1 MGFSGRLQPVSW
13 VHQDSAQPR
22 NHAKGRTL
30 PPPHPTKK
38 PFPNRHWN
46 LFSPEFKHYFLQNA
60 SRDLPNKIR
69 YAIIGRCI
77 FPSPCWPHHK
87 ITHLFR
93 LVCLIVPV
101 LPTQW
106 EAPRMQD
113 LPGFLPVSPGP
124 STACTQ
130 TPLRREVPG
139 SSRGLVGFKEP
150 VQTLY
155 WAGARYY
162 YQILADQSTANLNA
176 SSQTAG

>member
-30 PPPHPTKK
+30 PPPHPTKE

-93 LVCLIVPV
+93 IVCLIVPV

-106 EAPRMQD
+106 EAPRRQD

-130 TPLRREVPG
+130 TDAAQEGGAWLLP
-139 SSRGLVGFKEP
+139 
-150 VQTLY
+150 
-155 WAGARYY
+155 WACG
-162 YQILADQSTANLNA
+162 I
-176 SSQTAG
+176 